1 MELSPLPHKAPYF
14 MAQVTLPSPSPEETP
29 DSEGMV
35 SADLLSPPLES
46 FPALQQAPVFL
57 ALPE

>member
-1 MELSPLPHKAPYF
+1 